1 MIGEIVVIAV
11 FLAILAV
18 TLWTILVVDALQRP
32 RRRPQP

>member
-11 FLAILAV
+11 FLAILVV
-18 TLWTILVVDALQRP
+18 TLWTILGVDAFRRP